1 MKSTFNCINYLLAL
15 HQEIIQTFFV
25 ELQAPVGAT
34 SAPGTALDA
43 TAKGAEGEARVVTAA
58 GVEERLN

>member
-1 MKSTFNCINYLLAL
+1 M
-15 HQEIIQTFFV
+15 IQTFFV

-43 TAKGAEGEARVVTAA
+43 TAKGAAEEARAVTAEA
-58 GVEERLN
+58 EVGLRWLTHSQLELCGIQS